1 MRTTII
7 DIDQPRTALIR
18 WGAIVAGAVW
28 GLGVMA
34 VLSALWLALAFP
46 SGVDVIRDELE
57 WFIAG
62 SGAFSLFVAGLVAG
76 ALTDARG
83 AGSGLLHGMTA
94 WGALLIAA
102 LIFGLPSIFGLFSAG
117 ELRTIESGDLVGPG
131 ASDTM
136 WATFAT
142 LVVGAVVAAIG
153 GMIGGAPRRRSTRR
167 PSGALPGSE
176 RTDATRGD
184 VVDAEGDRVP
194 PPPEPAGSPASDE
207 DRVMVRRTADGSYV
221 DQDGRRYVAEPA
233 GSRSAVDD

>member
-1 MRTTII
+1 MMRTTII
-7 DIDQPRTALIR
+7 DIDQPRTPLIR

-34 VLSALWLALAFP
+34 LLSALWLALAFP
-46 SGVDVIRDELE
+46 SGVDLIRDELE
-57 WFIAG
+57 WFIAA

-76 ALTDARG
+76 ALTDNRG

-117 ELRTIESGDLVGPG
+117 ELRTIESGDLVSPG

-153 GMIGGAPRRRSTRR
+153 GMIGGAPRRSPRG
-167 PSGALPGSE
+167 PSDALPGSE
-176 RTDATRGD
+176 RTEATRGP
-184 VVDAEGDRVP
+184 VVDAERDHVP

-233 GSRSAVDD
+233 GSRSAIED